1 MKPIWAWS
9 FGVISD
15 QLNFFNSWRV
25 DQIFYS
31 FCQLWKAVCPMKYA
45 HFTSPAVFLGIKL
58 CIQILCYFIS
68 ICGTCGNNS
77 PSTRVQLILLTLVI
91 FVHAAFLVLLGGAC
105 PLLDV
110 SKDPGLGFTS
120 FLCASFLCRDFLFL
134 SFLYPSF
141 YLPWIQ
147 SVILRGSLRSLI
159 SGPLAF
165 LI

>member
-9 FGVISD
+9 LGVISD

-31 FCQLWKAVCPMKYA
+31 FCQLWKAVCPKKYA
-45 HFTSPAVFLGIKL
+45 HFTCTAVFLGIKL

-68 ICGTCGNNS
+68 ICRTCGNNS
-77 PSTRVQLILLTLVI
+77 PSTRVRLILVI
-91 FVHAAFLVLLGGAC
+91 FVRATFLVLLGGAC
-105 PLLDV
+105 PLVDV
-110 SKDPGLGFTS
+110 SKDPGLGFAS
-120 FLCASFLCRDFLFL
+120 VLCALFLCRDFLFL
-134 SFLYPSF
+134 SFLSPSF
-141 YLPWIQ
+141 CLPWIQ
-147 SVILRGSLRSLI
+147 SVILRGRLRSLI